1 MRSKELDALN
11 LKADTLTKTSEWW
24 ERESAKAMRECILLE
39 QEDPDNLG
47 ALLKLE
53 KRLAYLENKGRF
65 ESVERVKFEKEL
77 AQYFTKRMRECEQK
91 INKKKKID
99 EE

>member
-1 MRSKELDALN
+1 MRNKDLDKLN
-11 LKADTLTKTSEWW
+11 LKAEALTKTSDWW
-24 ERESAKAMRECILLE
+24 ERESAKVMRECVLLE

-77 AQYFTKRMRECEQK
+77 AQYFTKRMRECDQ
-91 INKKKKID
+91 KKKQTG